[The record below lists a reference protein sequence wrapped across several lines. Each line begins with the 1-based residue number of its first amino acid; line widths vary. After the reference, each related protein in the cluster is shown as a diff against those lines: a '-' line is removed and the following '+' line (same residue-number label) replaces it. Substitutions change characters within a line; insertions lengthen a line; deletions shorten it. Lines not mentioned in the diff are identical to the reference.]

1 METGVGK
8 MKEKMLEYQRLLS
21 KEEVKTEELRSE
33 NLTLRSTIV
42 AKDQEIDSL
51 NASLT
56 ELSEILQKSQELLAQ
71 VGAHHDK
78 MRKISN
84 GPSKIL
90 HPIQESQDQ
99 SRQPA
104 SQAGNNKRMARSTSQ
119 PTPLKQPPKS
129 QAGLPKPAPST
140 QPRPTS
146 PQKGQHPGSKV
157 AVRAKP
163 FKSSPSK
170 TQSK

>member
-51 NASLT
+51 NARLT

-71 VGAHHDK
+71 VGAHHDN

-104 SQAGNNKRMARSTSQ
+104 SQTGNNKRMTRSTSQ
-119 PTPLKQPPKS
+119 STPLKQPPKP
-129 QAGLPKPAPST
+129 GLPKSVPST
-140 QPRPTS
+140 KSRPTS
-146 PQKGQHPGSKV
+146 PQKGQHPGSKGTG
-157 AVRAKP
+157 RAKP
-163 FKSSPSK
+163 FKTSSPSK